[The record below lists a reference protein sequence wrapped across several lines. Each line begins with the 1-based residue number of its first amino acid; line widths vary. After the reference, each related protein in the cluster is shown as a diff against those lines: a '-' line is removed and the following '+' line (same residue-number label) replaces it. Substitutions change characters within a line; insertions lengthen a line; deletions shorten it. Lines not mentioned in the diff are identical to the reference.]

1 MKRQCQGRQRYI
13 YGSAVT
19 KTKPNLVLVKNQKKK
34 RNNAKSILT
43 KIFISIEV
51 VIFIAISICI
61 AMSYLTIKTKAI
73 QTREEIMQLESE
85 LSSLKREND
94 DDFARIKSNIDLE
107 KIREKAIALGMYYPD
122 ETQVIYFENIDDDY
136 VRQINSIP

>member
-34 RNNAKSILT
+34 KNNAKSILT

-51 VIFIAISICI
+51 VILIAIGIFIA
-61 AMSYLTIKTKAI
+61 MNYLAIKAEKV
-73 QTREEIMQLESE
+73 QVRQEIMRLESN
-85 LSSLKREND
+85 LNALKREND
-94 DDFARIKSNIDLE
+94 DNLARINSNIDLS
-107 KIREKAIALGMYYPD
+107 KIKERAIALGMYYPD

-136 VRQINSIP
+136 VRQINLIP